1 MNTAACEIC
10 PHHCVLRDGQTG
22 LCRARSNRG
31 GEILCDNYGL
41 ITSIGLDAIEKKPLR
56 RFYPGS
62 SILSVGSYGC
72 NMHCP
77 FCQNYEISMTD
88 RISAA
93 STPISPDDLIA
104 RALSLQSRGNIGI
117 AFTYNEPLIG
127 YEYVYDCSVLAKE
140 KGLKTVV
147 VTNGYINEKPLL
159 GLLPYIDAM
168 NIDLKTY
175 SEDYYRRLGGN
186 LEDVKRTISL
196 AARECHVEV
205 TTLII
210 PGENDSEQEMRRIT
224 QWLASVNQEI
234 PLHISRFFPRY
245 HMLDRKAT
253 NPAAVFRLADVARES
268 LQYVYTGNC

>member
-10 PHHCVLRDGQTG
+10 PHHCVLGDGQTG

-127 YEYVYDCSVLAKE
+127 YEYVYDCSVLAKDNE
-140 KGLKTVV
+140 LKTVV